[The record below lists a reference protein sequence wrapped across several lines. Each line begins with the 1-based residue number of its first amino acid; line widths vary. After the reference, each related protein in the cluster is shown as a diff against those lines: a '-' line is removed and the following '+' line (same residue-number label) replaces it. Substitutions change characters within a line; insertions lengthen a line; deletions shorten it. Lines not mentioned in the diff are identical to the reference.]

1 MLEVLCVFD
10 VLNDLRKLY
19 LDHQV
24 KTAERYNDSM
34 ARALGAELA
43 YGSPAMYGVT
53 ATVLSSRRMI
63 AYNLA
68 QNAIDEAKGAARIQM
83 IADKY
88 AVADVD
94 LYKKMHRHV
103 GEELKHSRLF
113 KSLVPATG
121 YETRDEPV
129 APEATDEVLDFDDEL
144 RAFIC
149 RVHSIE
155 IRSWTV
161 LRIYQHV
168 LRQRAFPDL
177 SDAMLPVLD
186 DIMQDEI
193 NHVLYTGQQIDEWL
207 RDDDELRTVFDECLD
222 HTNRETWQ
230 DIAAMTAWLAKNYP
244 VVLADGEAAPSAV
257 ELPEARFLVGDLAPP
272 VALT

>member
-1 MLEVLCVFD
+1 MFN
-10 VLNDLRKLY
+10 VLNDLGQLY
-19 LDHQV
+19 RDHKV
-24 KTAERYNDSM
+24 ETAERYNDSM
-34 ARALGAELA
+34 TRALGPELA

-53 ATVLSSRRMI
+53 ATVLSSRQMI

-88 AVADVD
+88 ADAGSD
-94 LYKKMHRHV
+94 LHKNMHRHV
-103 GEELKHSRLF
+103 GEELKHSKLF

-121 YETRDEPV
+121 YETRDDPV
-129 APEATDEVLDFDDEL
+129 DPAATEEVLDFDDEL

-161 LRIYQHV
+161 LRMYQHV

-177 SDAMLPVLD
+177 SDSALPVLD

-193 NHVLYTGQQIDEWL
+193 NHVLYTGEQIDAWL
-207 RDDDELRTVFDECLD
+207 REDPGLQPVFDECLN

-230 DIAAMTAWLAKNYP
+230 DIAAMTTWLAKNYQ
-244 VVLADGEAAPSAV
+244 VVLAEGDADPAAV
-257 ELPEARFLVGDLAPP
+257 ELPETRFLVGDMAPP
-272 VALT
+272 TTLT

>member
-1 MLEVLCVFD
+1 MYN
-10 VLNDLRKLY
+10 VLNDLRQLY
-19 LDHQV
+19 RDHQV
-24 KTAERYNDSM
+24 ETAERYEDSM
-34 ARALGAELA
+34 ARALGPELA

-88 AVADVD
+88 ATADGD

-103 GEELKHSRLF
+103 GEELKHSKLF
-113 KSLVPATG
+113 KELVPATG
-121 YETRDEPV
+121 YETRDDPV
-129 APEATDEVLDFDDEL
+129 EPEAAEEVLDFDDEL

-161 LRIYQHV
+161 LRMYQHV
-168 LRQRAFPDL
+168 LRQRIFPDL
-177 SDAMLPVLD
+177 SDTALPVLD

-207 RDDDELRTVFDECLD
+207 RDDPDLQPVFNECLD

-230 DIAAMTAWLAKNYP
+230 DIASMTAWLAKYFR
-244 VVLADGEAAPSAV
+244 VVLADDDADPSAV
-257 ELPEARFLVGDLAPP
+257 ELPETRFLVGDIAPP
-272 VALT
+272 ATLT

>member
-1 MLEVLCVFD
+1 MYD
-10 VLNDLRKLY
+10 VLNDLRQLY
-19 LDHQV
+19 SEHQV
-24 KTAERYNDSM
+24 GTAARYEDSM
-34 ARALGAELA
+34 ARALGPELA

-88 AVADVD
+88 ADGD

-103 GEELKHSRLF
+103 GEELKHSKLF
-113 KSLVPATG
+113 KSLVPETG
-121 YETRDEPV
+121 FQTRDDPV
-129 APEATDEVLDFDDEL
+129 DQATADEVLDFDDEL
-144 RAFIC
+144 KAFIC

-161 LRIYQHV
+161 LRMYQHV
-168 LRQRAFPDL
+168 LRQRAFPEL
-177 SDAMLPVLD
+177 SDTALPVLD

-207 RDDDELRTVFDECLD
+207 RDDPGLQSVFDECLE

-230 DIAAMTAWLAKNYP
+230 DVASMTTWLAKNYR
-244 VVLADGEAAPSAV
+244 VVLADDAEPSAV
-257 ELPEARFLVGDLAPP
+257 ELPESRFLVGDLAPP
-272 VALT
+272 ATLT